1 MTLLTRPRS
10 LVRISAVPSTRIPT
24 FTLAT
29 PFTTASNAAV
39 PRKFPS
45 PSPSPLFYCTGSTR
59 RYISSFAAQTRI
71 PTRRVVVAHTLPT
84 STRRFTSITGMQRA
98 GTFTGVDGR
107 GQSLVL
113 AASSALRRGGSV
125 GLGRGQRRGMKV

>member
-10 LVRISAVPSTRIPT
+10 LVRILAVPSTRIPT

-39 PRKFPS
+39 PRTSSS
-45 PSPSPLFYCTGSTR
+45 PSPFSYGTGFTR
-59 RYISSFAAQTRI
+59 RYISSFAARTRI
-71 PTRRVVVAHTLPT
+71 PTRRVVIAHTLPT